1 MYDNEY
7 EWDILLFLRILK
19 YLHTSDADMVNA
31 IIRDYPE
38 VDEEDP
44 DMIMY
49 DLLWAFLMKNR
60 KKQMMSFTPCALA
73 TRALTV
79 YTSWAAKMEVSFHR
93 SLECGR
99 KRSRIYFC
107 FMSLAHPTLSSML
120 PIILPETASRSTLH
134 FHRIAM
140 SRFSS

>member
-49 DLLWAFLMKNR
+49 DLLWAF
-60 KKQMMSFTPCALA
+60 FDEEPEETDDEFY
-73 TRALTV
+73 TV
-79 YTSWAAKMEVSFHR
+79 RFSDQSIDRLYQ
-93 SLECGR
+93 
-99 KRSRIYFC
+99 
-107 FMSLAHPTLSSML
+107 FMSLAHPTLSSRL

>member
-44 DMIMY
+44 DMICY
-49 DLLWAFLMKNR
+49 GLFSMKNR

-73 TRALTV
+73 IRALTV
-79 YTSWAAKMEVSFHR
+79 YTSWAAKMGISFHR
-93 SLECGR
+93 SLGCGR
-99 KRSRIYFC
+99 KRSKIHSC

-120 PIILPETASRSTLH
+120 LIISA
-134 FHRIAM
+134 
-140 SRFSS
+140 

>member
-38 VDEEDP
+38 VDVEDP

-49 DLLWAFLMKNR
+49 DLLWAF
-60 KKQMMSFTPCALA
+60 FDEEPEETDDEFY
-73 TRALTV
+73 TV
-79 YTSWAAKMEVSFHR
+79 RFSDQSIDRLYQLGCQDGDIFSSKFRMWQEKI
-93 SLECGR
+93 
-99 KRSRIYFC
+99 KDIFC